1 MRPARYDKTLQ
12 NQIPKDDE
20 LIRMNY
26 NDVNRLLDRVLQI
39 EDEDGFLIK
48 RNAIEQVQ
56 ILDLDFKARDKRPA
70 RP

>member
-12 NQIPKDDE
+12 IQLPKDDE